1 MMYCTVFM
9 YGLDGRLLPL
19 SYNYVCR
26 VSIIKNTC
34 IGNPTLTVLVSANQ
48 RYTLGSYFIFVF
60 HAQAVFII
68 LMSAC
73 LPILVSRRAMCI
85 GL

>member
-9 YGLDGRLLPL
+9 YGLDGRLSPL

-34 IGNPTLTVLVSANQ
+34 IGNPTLIVLVSANQ
-48 RYTLGSYFIFVF
+48 
-60 HAQAVFII
+60 
-68 LMSAC
+68 
-73 LPILVSRRAMCI
+73 
-85 GL
+85 